1 MLNILFF
8 TPVILY
14 FAAMVLQFAGAAFKM
29 DKVRKLAWVT
39 LIAGVLVQTAY
50 MIARGVAAGRV
61 PLANQFEFAN
71 AFARGTAVIGI
82 FFKVRGKK
90 TMDWMVT
97 LAAPCAFLLIS
108 YAALQP
114 REITELMPAL
124 RSAWFTIHIGT
135 AVFSYAACAI
145 AAAVGVR
152 YLALEKKETEKHLR
166 ELDSLGYKLVSF
178 GFLMLTIVILTGC
191 IWAEQAWGS
200 FWTWD
205 PKEVWA
211 LITWIVYAIYLH
223 QRVRM
228 NWRGH
233 KMAVFGIGAFVF
245 VMFTFVGVNT
255 LMSGLHSYAC

>member
-8 TPVILY
+8 TPVVLY
-14 FAAMVLQFAGAAFKM
+14 FAAMVLQFAGAAF
-29 DKVRKLAWVT
+29 DKAALKKTAWLALVT
-39 LIAGVLVQTAY
+39 GVLVQTAY
-50 MIARGVAAGRV
+50 MVARGVAAGRV

-71 AFARGTAVIGI
+71 AFAWGTAVIGI
-82 FFKVRGKK
+82 FFKIRGKK

-135 AVFSYAACAI
+135 AVFSYAAYAI
-145 AAAVGVR
+145 AAAIGVR
-152 YLALEKKETEKHLR
+152 YLMLEKKETAKHLR
-166 ELDSLGYKLVSF
+166 ELDSLAYKLVSF

-233 KMAVFGIGAFVF
+233 KMAIFAIAAFVF

-255 LMSGLHSYAC
+255 LMSGLHSYA

>member
-8 TPVILY
+8 TPVVLY
-14 FAAMVLQFAGAAFKM
+14 FAAMVLQFAGAAF
-29 DKVRKLAWVT
+29 DKAALKKTAWLALV
-39 LIAGVLVQTAY
+39 AGVLVQTAY
-50 MIARGVAAGRV
+50 MVARGVAAGRV

-71 AFARGTAVIGI
+71 AFAWGTAVLGI
-82 FFKVRGKK
+82 FFTLRGKK
-90 TMDWMVT
+90 AMNWMVT
-97 LAAPCAFLLIS
+97 LCTPCAFLLIS

-135 AVFSYAACAI
+135 AVFSYAAYAI
-145 AAAVGVR
+145 AAAIGVR
-152 YLALEKKETEKHLR
+152 YLMLEKKETAKHLR
-166 ELDSLGYKLVSF
+166 ELDGLAYKLVSF

-233 KMAVFGIGAFVF
+233 KMAIFAVAAFVF

-255 LMSGLHSYAC
+255 LMSGLHSYA

>member
-14 FAAMVLQFAGAAFKM
+14 FVAMVLQFAGAAFNKAAF
-29 DKVRKLAWVT
+29 KKTAWLT
-39 LIAGVLVQTAY
+39 LVAGVLVQTVY
-50 MIARGVAAGRV
+50 MVARGVAAGRV

-71 AFARGTAVIGI
+71 AFAWGTAVLGI
-82 FFKVRGKK
+82 FFTLRGKK

-97 LAAPCAFLLIS
+97 LCTPCAFLLIS

-135 AVFSYAACAI
+135 AVFSYAAYAI
-145 AAAVGVR
+145 AAAIGVR
-152 YLALEKKETEKHLR
+152 YLMLEKKETAKHLR
-166 ELDSLGYKLVSF
+166 ELDSLAYKLVSF

-233 KMAVFGIGAFVF
+233 KMAVFAIGAFVF

-255 LMSGLHSYAC
+255 LMSGLHSYA

>member
-1 MLNILFF
+1 MLNVLFF

-14 FAAMVLQFAGAAFKM
+14 FAAMVFQFAGSAFKKEQM
-29 DKVRKLAWVT
+29 KSAAWYM
-39 LIAGVLVQTAY
+39 LIAGAVIQTAY
-50 MIARGVAAGRV
+50 IAARGVKAGRV
-61 PLANQFEFAN
+61 PMANQFEFAN
-71 AFARGTAVIGI
+71 AFAWGVAAMGI
-82 FFKVRGKK
+82 FFKMRAKK
-90 TMDWMVT
+90 SMDWMVT
-97 LAAPCAFLLIS
+97 LCAPCAFLLIS

-124 RSAWFTIHIGT
+124 RSAWFTSHIGS
-135 AVFSYAACAI
+135 AVFSYASFAI
-145 AAAVGVR
+145 AAAIGVR

-166 ELDSLGYKLVSF
+166 ELDVFAYKLVCF

-211 LITWIVYAIYLH
+211 LITWIVYAIFLH

-233 KMAVFGIGAFVF
+233 RMAWFAIAAFIF

-255 LMSGLHSYAC
+255 LMSGLHSYA

>member
-1 MLNILFF
+1 MLNVLFF

-14 FAAMVLQFAGAAFKM
+14 FAAMVLQFAGSAFKKEQM
-29 DKVRKLAWVT
+29 KSAAWYM
-39 LIAGVLVQTAY
+39 LIAGAVIQTAY
-50 MIARGVAAGRV
+50 IAARGVKAGRV
-61 PLANQFEFAN
+61 PMANQFEFAN
-71 AFARGTAVIGI
+71 AFAWGVAAMGI
-82 FFKVRGKK
+82 FFKMRAKK
-90 TMDWMVT
+90 SMDWMVT
-97 LAAPCAFLLIS
+97 LCAPCAFLLIS

-124 RSAWFTIHIGT
+124 RSAWFTSHIGT
-135 AVFSYAACAI
+135 AVFSYASFAI
-145 AAAVGVR
+145 AAAIGVR

-166 ELDSLGYKLVSF
+166 ELDVFAYKLVCF

-211 LITWIVYAIYLH
+211 LITWIVYAIFLH

-233 KMAVFGIGAFVF
+233 RMAWFAIAAFIF

-255 LMSGLHSYAC
+255 LMSGLHSYA

>member
-1 MLNILFF
+1 MINALFF
-8 TPVILY
+8 IPVILY
-14 FAAMVLQFAGAAFKM
+14 FAAMVFQFAGYAFKKEQM
-29 DKVRKLAWVT
+29 KKVAWYMLVT
-39 LIAGVLVQTAY
+39 GVAVQTVY
-50 MIARGVAAGRV
+50 IVVRGIKEGRV
-61 PLANQFEFAN
+61 PMANQFEFAN
-71 AFARGTAVIGI
+71 AFAWGTALIGI
-82 FFKVRGKK
+82 FFKLRGKRK
-90 TMDWMVT
+90 MDWMVT
-97 LAAPCAFLLIS
+97 LSAPCAFLLIS

-124 RSAWFTIHIGT
+124 RSAWFTSHIGT
-135 AVFSYAACAI
+135 AVFSYAAFAI
-145 AAAVGVR
+145 AAAIGIR

-166 ELDSLGYKLVSF
+166 ELDTLAYKLVCF

-211 LITWIVYAIYLH
+211 LITWIVYSIFLH

-233 KMAVFGIGAFVF
+233 RMAWFAIAAFIF

-255 LMSGLHSYAC
+255 LMSGLHSYA

>member
-8 TPVILY
+8 TPVVLY
-14 FAAMVLQFAGAAFKM
+14 FAAMVLQFAGAAFKHE
-29 DKVRKLAWVT
+29 KLQKAAWFALV
-39 LIAGVLVQTAY
+39 AGAAVQTAY
-50 MIARGVAAGRV
+50 IVVRGVRAGRV

-71 AFARGTAVIGI
+71 AFAWGTAVMGI
-82 FFKVRGKK
+82 FFKIRGKK
-90 TMDWMVT
+90 SMDFMVT
-97 LAAPCAFLLIS
+97 LCAPCAFLLIS

-124 RSAWFTIHIGT
+124 RSAWFTIHIGA
-135 AVFSYAACAI
+135 AVFSYAAFAV

-152 YLALEKKETEKHLR
+152 YLALEKKETEQHLR
-166 ELDSLGYKLVSF
+166 ELDTLGYKLVSF

-211 LITWIVYAIYLH
+211 LITWIVYAVYLH

-233 KMAVFGIGAFVF
+233 KMAVLAIGAFIF
-245 VMFTFVGVNT
+245 VLFTFAGVNK
-255 LMSGLHSYAC
+255 LMSGLHSYA

>member
-14 FAAMVLQFAGAAFKM
+14 FAAMVMQFAGAAFKM

-71 AFARGTAVIGI
+71 AFAWGTAVIGI

-135 AVFSYAACAI
+135 AVFSYAAFAI

-152 YLALEKKETEKHLR
+152 YLALEKKETAKHLR

-211 LITWIVYAIYLH
+211 LITWIVYSVYLH

-233 KMAVFGIGAFVF
+233 KMAVFAIGAFIF

-255 LMSGLHSYAC
+255 LMSGLHSYA

>member
-1 MLNILFF
+1 MINALFF
-8 TPVILY
+8 IPVILY
-14 FAAMVLQFAGAAFKM
+14 FAAMVFQFTGSAFKKEQM
-29 DKVRKLAWVT
+29 KKAAWYMLV
-39 LIAGVLVQTAY
+39 AGVAVQTVY
-50 MIARGVAAGRV
+50 IVVRGIKAGRV
-61 PLANQFEFAN
+61 PMANQFEFAN
-71 AFARGTAVIGI
+71 AFAWGTALIGI
-82 FFKVRGKK
+82 FFKLRGKRK
-90 TMDWMVT
+90 MDWMVT
-97 LAAPCAFLLIS
+97 LSAPCAFLLIS

-124 RSAWFTIHIGT
+124 RSAWFTSHIGT
-135 AVFSYAACAI
+135 AVFSYAAFAI
-145 AAAVGVR
+145 AAAIGIR

-166 ELDSLGYKLVSF
+166 ELDTLAYKLVCF

-211 LITWIVYAIYLH
+211 LITWIVYSIFLH

-233 KMAVFGIGAFVF
+233 RMAWFAIAAFIF

-255 LMSGLHSYAC
+255 LMSGLHSYA